1 MEGKYISEIIS
12 HGPTYINPN
21 VFLPQKAARV
31 GVLEVKMC
39 PHFPFFIRDKYGQ
52 CCVARVTI
60 SLQRCLQEAVVLH
73 GLECN
78 RLPTCIQI
86 KSICMHVA
94 DAYVVIL
101 FLSHTLPQKYF
112 GHLNYI

>member
-1 MEGKYISEIIS
+1 
-12 HGPTYINPN
+12 
-21 VFLPQKAARV
+21 
-31 GVLEVKMC
+31 MC

-78 RLPTCIQI
+78 SLPTCIQI

-101 FLSHTLPQKYF
+101 LLTHPPSEVLWTFELYLNSELNPQ
-112 GHLNYI
+112 